1 MSATLSSR
9 SGRAGG
15 LVCKTPS
22 WMPDD
27 VQEVDRAVGF
37 PRFRPAFLAEVADAV
52 PPQSGSQS
60 GSRIRLAATA
70 GAGRESAVGCRR
82 TDQHPVEP

>member
-1 MSATLSSR
+1 M
-9 SGRAGG
+9 
-15 LVCKTPS
+15 CKTPS

-27 VQEVDRAVGF
+27 VQEVDRAVRF

-70 GAGRESAVGCRR
+70 GAGRESAGTRG
-82 TDQHPVEP
+82 QLVELLAEGVPGALQLGAHQ